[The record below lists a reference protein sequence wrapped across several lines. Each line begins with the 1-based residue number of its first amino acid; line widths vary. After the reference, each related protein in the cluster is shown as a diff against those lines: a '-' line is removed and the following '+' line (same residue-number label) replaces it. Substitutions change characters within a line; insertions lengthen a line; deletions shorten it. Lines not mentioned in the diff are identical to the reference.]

1 MSEEKK
7 YSVIELSERLNVK
20 RTTVN
25 DWLNRYTMYIESSLQ
40 GKRRLYSESALAV
53 LGKIAELR
61 GKGLSST
68 EIDGELAKLYA
79 VHPQPEMT
87 EQVTETLP
95 QLTAVQKNESA
106 ELLRQF
112 QIILEKLDRLEQ
124 TEKALPPPPPPI
136 PAPAKKGVG
145 FPLLLLTFVF
155 LAGLLAA
162 VSLYARKEISTMQQE
177 SRRQTEEIRRQ
188 SSENAGLKRDVYLLD
203 KSRSDFEQNVKR
215 LEAAIAQEKADQ
227 QEQIK
232 RLEASQQEQLKRL
245 EASQQKRLSDLE
257 ELRRTEAE
265 LQKLKYEKE
274 YQSLKQKLEEQL
286 KNAEKLAAEKLR
298 IAQEKSAAE
307 KKLNEL
313 QKAVQEKTAPVQP
326 PAPAPVTAPAAPS
339 PASEPAADAK

>member
-1 MSEEKK
+1 MNEEKK

-87 EQVTETLP
+87 EQMTETLP
-95 QLTAVQKNESA
+95 QLAAVQKNESA

-124 TEKALPPPPPPI
+124 TGKALPPPPAPVS
-136 PAPAKKGVG
+136 APAKKGVG
-145 FPLLLLTFVF
+145 FPLLLLVFVF

-162 VSLYARKEISTMQQE
+162 VSLYARKEISSMQQE

-215 LEAAIAQEKADQ
+215 LEAAIAREKADQ
-227 QEQIK
+227 QEQI
-232 RLEASQQEQLKRL
+232 KRL

-265 LQKLKYEKE
+265 LQKLKFEKE
-274 YQSLKQKLEEQL
+274 RQNLVGKLEEQL

-298 IAQEKSAAE
+298 IAQEKAVAE
-307 KKLNEL
+307 KKLQEL
-313 QKAVQEKTAPVQP
+313 QKAAQKKKVPVQSP
-326 PAPAPVTAPAAPS
+326 VSAAPASVPS
-339 PASEPAADAK
+339 PVSEPAAEAK